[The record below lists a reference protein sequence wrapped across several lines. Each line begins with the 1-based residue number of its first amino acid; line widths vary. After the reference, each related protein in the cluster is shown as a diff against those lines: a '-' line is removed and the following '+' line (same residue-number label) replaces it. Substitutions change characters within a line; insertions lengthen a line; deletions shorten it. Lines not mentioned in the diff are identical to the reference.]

1 MGKKIFWAVIIVIIA
16 ALSYLY
22 KSDIPLEELKKQ
34 YTNEQSKF
42 INIDGV
48 SVHYRDEGNKNDSI
62 PLVLIHGT
70 SSSLHTWDSIVPSL
84 LNKKR
89 IIRLD
94 IPAFGLTGPHPGRDY
109 SIAFY
114 NQFIDSFL
122 STLGVQQYIIAGNS
136 LGGSIA
142 WNQALSY
149 PQKVKQ
155 LILINSGGYPKKNEK
170 GNIGF
175 KLASTPVV
183 GDVLLKFTPRGIIRK
198 SVEDVYSDKA
208 KVNEVLVQ
216 RYFDLLLREGN
227 RNATLD
233 IFKQRIIFG
242 SSERIK
248 NIKTPTLIIWG
259 EDDQLID
266 VSNAYLFE
274 KDIQNSQLVI
284 IPKTGHVPME
294 ENPKQVSLA
303 IISFLLL

>member
-1 MGKKIFWAVIIVIIA
+1 MFKKIFWAVVVVLIA
-16 ALSYLY
+16 VLSFSY
-22 KSDIPLEELKKQ
+22 KGDIPLEELKKQ

-42 INIDGV
+42 IIIDGV
-48 SVHYRDEGNKNDSI
+48 NVHYRDEGNKNDSLPI
-62 PLVLIHGT
+62 VLIHGT
-70 SSSLHTWDSIVPSL
+70 SSSLHTWDSIVPAL

-94 IPAFGLTGPHPGRDY
+94 IPAFGLTGPHPRREY

-122 STLGVQQYIIAGNS
+122 CSLGVQQYIIAGNS

-175 KLASTPVV
+175 KLASMPVI
-183 GDVLLKFTPRGIIRK
+183 GDVLVKFTPRSLIRK
-198 SVEDVYSDKA
+198 SVEDVYTDKS
-208 KVNEVLVQ
+208 KVNDRLVQ
-216 RYFDLLLREGN
+216 RYYDLLLREGN
-227 RNATLD
+227 RQATLD
-233 IFKQRIIFG
+233 IFKQRKYANA
-242 SSERIK
+242 EKIK
-248 NIKTPTLIIWG
+248 SISTPTLIIWG
-259 EDDQLID
+259 KEDQLID
-266 VSNAYLFE
+266 VSNAYLFK
-274 KDIQNSQLVI
+274 KDIQGSELVI

-294 ENPKQVSLA
+294 EAPKEVNLA
-303 IISFLLL
+303 IKAFLLL

>member
-1 MGKKIFWAVIIVIIA
+1 
-16 ALSYLY
+16 
-22 KSDIPLEELKKQ
+22 
-34 YTNEQSKF
+34 
-42 INIDGV
+42 
-48 SVHYRDEGNKNDSI
+48 
-62 PLVLIHGT
+62 
-70 SSSLHTWDSIVPSL
+70 
-84 LNKKR
+84 
-89 IIRLD
+89 
-94 IPAFGLTGPHPGRDY
+94 
-109 SIAFY
+109 
-114 NQFIDSFL
+114 
-122 STLGVQQYIIAGNS
+122 
-136 LGGSIA
+136 
-142 WNQALSY
+142 
-149 PQKVKQ
+149 
-155 LILINSGGYPKKNEK
+155 
-170 GNIGF
+170 
-175 KLASTPVV
+175 
-183 GDVLLKFTPRGIIRK
+183 VLLKFTPRGIIRK

-294 ENPKQVSLA
+294 ENPSAFLA
-303 IISFLLL
+303 AINQFIF